1 MLLDDYVLTKFIG
14 KGTFGEVYLTKK
26 KNSEFLF
33 ATKRMSKEL
42 IENPKYIKYFNNEIS
57 ILKNLYHKNIVR
69 LEGTKKTMNHYYV
82 IMEYCNGGTL
92 TENLEKYK
100 NLYHKPFTEEIV
112 QHVMRQ
118 VVSAINY
125 IHDLRIIHR
134 DLKLDNIL
142 VKYQNDIDKNQIN
155 LLKAEVKI
163 IDFGF
168 AAIKNQAGL
177 LQTAIGSPM
186 NMDPLILKKYSSGG
200 LVNKELG
207 YDEKADIWSLGTLC
221 YQMLLGNCAF
231 DAYNMSE
238 LVTKIEEGTYKIPT
252 YFSKEVVSFLNAMLQ
267 YKPEKRLSASQLI
280 KHAFLIKNVSDFTRI
295 NIGSISNK
303 VYGGQININIKN
315 NNTIWSIFN
324 EEDEKKLSTIP
335 GEMSAIE
342 TPLSQ
347 SQYLDNIN
355 TNGEK
360 LITKSPYNL
369 DKDFIDKEFKMA
381 ESSPFN
387 GMENEKANSSPLAE
401 KPNVIPQE
409 QNIIPNNIGEFDNLN
424 NHGYINT
431 PLKQTASPVPIFQ
444 INKNNFFKQRVPNPH
459 PFSQNCIKI
468 NVLNNFGNK
477 QIPIEEDKK
486 IPQQINKNVQPKN
499 EQMKMNLLNKLPKNQ
514 ENLMV
519 NKLNKFNP
527 NQLNANMQKNT
538 VKQLNYMN
546 LPPNIS
552 PSQKQFGKI
561 QFVHMKKLQ
570 TDPNIHHNH
579 PNQIQNKNNQPTPY
593 QIHNNEIQKNQF
605 KNNQNQV
612 LSNKIQFRMQ
622 NNQINPINQIQN
634 KQIKKLPLQ
643 NNKINNQFPNNN
655 KMINNQFNNNQH
667 QENQIQNNLQIKNN
681 FIQNKQVLVN
691 QFPAASNNPK
701 NNITPNKIP
710 QNKLQIKHIDI
721 KGIIPANLQNQFE
734 VNRPTSPQPT
744 KTNTILHNK
753 LIQPLNTKIQ
763 KKQLDEVQKAFTYQQ
778 TNQIQNP
785 QSDRS
790 NSPRKMGIDFPVN
803 QRQFQVNN
811 IYQQNK
817 VINQAI
823 LNKNNVRHIK
833 DISQDQNSINL
844 QKLVLRPKPIKEIR
858 VSPGKKRCNSDRRM
872 KIFNNSFDVNSNST
886 KMLLGNNLFN
896 LRVRPQQNEIQNN
909 KENQLTQN
917 INPVQNQYV
926 NQRGKNGA
934 SPDIYIRAVGYA
946 IQPVKVR
953 YIRANNI

>member
-57 ILKNLYHKNIVR
+57 ILKILCHKNIVR
-69 LEGTKKTMNHYYV
+69 LEGIKKTMNHYYV

-118 VVSAINY
+118 IVSAINY

-142 VKYQNDIDKNQIN
+142 VKYQNDIDKNQVN

-168 AAIKNQAGL
+168 ATLKNQSHL

-186 NMDPLILKKYSSGG
+186 NMDPLILKKYNSGG

-221 YQMLLGNCAF
+221 YQMVLGNCAF
-231 DAYNMSE
+231 DAYNMNE
-238 LVTKIEEGTYKIPT
+238 LVSKIEEGTYKIPT
-252 YFSKEVVSFLNAMLQ
+252 NLSKEVVSFLNAMLQ

-295 NIGSISNK
+295 NVSSISSK
-303 VYGGQININIKN
+303 VYEGQININIKD

-324 EEDEKKLSTIP
+324 EEDEKKLSMIP
-335 GEMSAIE
+335 GEMPAIE
-342 TPLSQ
+342 TPLSH

-360 LITKSPYNL
+360 LITKSPYDL
-369 DKDFIDKEFKMA
+369 DKDFIDREFTMA
-381 ESSPFN
+381 ESSPIN
-387 GMENEKANSSPLAE
+387 GMDYEKANSTPLVE
-401 KPNVIPQE
+401 KPNVMAHE
-409 QNIIPNNIGEFDNLN
+409 QNIPNNIGEFDNLN
-424 NHGYINT
+424 NHGYIKT
-431 PLKQTASPVPIFQ
+431 PLKETVSPVPIFQ

-459 PFSQNCIKI
+459 QFSQNCIKM
-468 NVLNNFGNK
+468 NELNNFGNK
-477 QIPIEEDKK
+477 QITIEENKK
-486 IPQQINKNVQPKN
+486 IQQQINRNAQIKN
-499 EQMKMNLLNKLPKNQ
+499 EQMKMNLINKLPKNQ

-519 NKLNKFNP
+519 NKLNKFHP
-527 NQLNANMQKNT
+527 NQPNANMQQNT
-538 VKQLNYMN
+538 VKQMNYMN
-546 LPPNIS
+546 LPINIS
-552 PSQKQFGKI
+552 PGQKQLGKI
-561 QFVHMKKLQ
+561 KFVHMKKLQ
-570 TDPNIHHNH
+570 TDPNIPHNH
-579 PNQIQNKNNQPTPY
+579 PNQIQNKNNHPTPF

-605 KNNQNQV
+605 QNNQNQV
-612 LSNKIQFRMQ
+612 LSNKIQSQMH
-622 NNQINPINQIQN
+622 NNQINQIQN
-634 KQIKKLPLQ
+634 NQIKKFQIQ
-643 NNKINNQFPNNN
+643 NNKIINQFPKNN
-655 KMINNQFNNNQH
+655 KMINNQFKNNQH
-667 QENQIQNNLQIKNN
+667 QNNQIHNNLQIKNN
-681 FIQNKQVLVN
+681 FIQNKQILVN
-691 QFPAASNNPK
+691 QFPPTNNVPK

-710 QNKLQIKHIDI
+710 QNKLQIKHIDT
-721 KGIIPANLQNQFE
+721 KGIIPTNLQNQFV

-744 KTNTILHNK
+744 KTNKILQNK
-753 LIQPLNTKIQ
+753 LIQPVHTKIQ
-763 KKQLDEVQKAFTYQQ
+763 KKQQLDEMQKAFTYQQ
-778 TNQIQNP
+778 VNQIQKP
-785 QSDRS
+785 QSGRL
-790 NSPRKMGIDFPVN
+790 NSPRKMGGDFPVN
-803 QRQFQVNN
+803 QEQFQVNN

-823 LNKNNVRHIK
+823 VNRNNVRHIK

-844 QKLVLRPKPIKEIR
+844 KKLVLRPKPIIEIC
-858 VSPGKKRCNSDRRM
+858 VSPGRCNSDRRM
-872 KIFNNSFDVNSNST
+872 KFLNGSFDANSNNT
-886 KMLLGNNLFN
+886 KMFLDNNLFN
-896 LRVRPQQNEIQNN
+896 FRARPQQNEIQNN

-917 INPVQNQYV
+917 INPVHNQYI
-926 NQRGKNGA
+926 NQRGKNGV
-934 SPDIYIRAVGYA
+934 SPDIYIHGIGNAL
-946 IQPVKVR
+946 QPGKVR
-953 YIRANNI
+953 YIRANNIYKI